1 MPRNEMKPFLCQ
13 GNEPDGGCLNIE
25 MKSNVLVPRLGVNS
39 KLELGPGGA
48 AGDIA
53 LSQCHTQ
60 YMSHIAC
67 TSNITILILKMERSP
82 WNKIKE
88 TTGMG

>member
-39 KLELGPGGA
+39 ELELGPGGA
-48 AGDIA
+48 AGDIV
-53 LSQCHTQ
+53 T
-60 YMSHIAC
+60 MSHSIHVTHC
-67 TSNITILILKMERSP
+67 IYIKSNHINFENGTESLE
-82 WNKIKE
+82 
-88 TTGMG
+88 